1 MIMDGISSQ
10 EGGMKV
16 VMKNAKGENVAIR
29 EITEKRQF
37 ISIFSNTLDIQIISV
52 NSLTGFILRIT
63 LPVDDTPFRSDIF
76 SESGDLMTAAEHKR
90 PDTGRVVTQHVLKC
104 CIVQPNI
111 DPVIEQFTTGRDKG
125 TCTAAELLSE
135 YNAQANVYDAT
146 LAYGGMPVC
155 PDVYALMEFNLAEFR
170 EVFFPDTLSPGHAG
184 LPSIGTDIFKDN
196 RVFQYLLRQLE
207 AIPPPVAG
215 QPHVDRRVGIILMES
230 LPPSYEPLMQLYST
244 FSSVSRAGFAANPIF
259 GERKRL
265 FDQATEHALS
275 ICAIVFYRV
284 GYIPLDAHL
293 GNWMY
298 DITQPLEQF
307 KVRSIDFGRVLPRLS
322 PGDVD
327 NIVRYV
333 RSYLRL
339 FNPRDK
345 GILINGL
352 GRLLGVNPGTMQ
364 TAEECGTKIGE
375 IFIALNKLIRRNQNG
390 SILWN
395 PTGPTDSII
404 TRPAGP
410 SRVEQRMQVD
420 SCMKLIHKIFFLIAL
435 VDSCHNSVKARNRHF
450 CQLRDTFSSLFDIK
464 CDNLSEMVDH
474 RVHIDLVE
482 YLKRMADYND
492 RVRVIQSYQRI
503 RDYIGNFL
511 RVSPQRG
518 LFIDNFYEDPSPDSP
533 RDPLVVA
540 AELAAIPPP
549 PVPPPPPPLPPRKT
563 SVKKSSSLSSSGHD
577 YEQFISG
584 YAASHPPVPP
594 PVPPP
599 PSSGAGGGG
608 SKKKLR
614 KSMKPKK
621 SIKTKLSKF
630 LKTKKNKNHNRY
642 RKNKRYRL

>member
-1 MIMDGISSQ
+1 MSNNDISMQ

-37 ISIFSNTLDIQIISV
+37 ISIFSNTLDVQIISV
-52 NSLTGFILRIT
+52 SSLTGFILRIT
-63 LPVDDTPFRSDIF
+63 LPVDTTPFRSDIF

-90 PDTGRVVTQHVLKC
+90 PDTGSVVTQHILKC
-104 CIVQPNI
+104 CILQPNREPLI
-111 DPVIEQFTTGRDKG
+111 DEFTLGRHKG
-125 TCTAAELLSE
+125 TCTAADLLNE
-135 YNAQANVYDAT
+135 YNAQANIYDAT
-146 LAYGGMPVC
+146 FAYGGMPVC
-155 PDVYALMEFNLAEFR
+155 PDVYALMEFNLVEFR

-184 LPSIGTDIFKDN
+184 LPSIGTDVFKDN

-207 AIPPPVAG
+207 AIPPRVAG
-215 QPHVDRRVGIILMES
+215 QPHVDRKVGIILMES

-244 FSSVSRAGFAANPIF
+244 FSAASPAGFAANPVF
-259 GERKRL
+259 GQRKRL
-265 FDQATEHALS
+265 FDQMSEHALS

-298 DITQPLEQF
+298 DMTQPLEQF
-307 KVRSIDFGRVLPRLS
+307 KVRAIDFGRILPRLTQ
-322 PGDVD
+322 GDLD
-327 NIVRYV
+327 NIIRYV

-339 FNPRDK
+339 FNPVDK
-345 GILINGL
+345 AAIINGL

-404 TRPAGP
+404 TRPAAP

-482 YLKRMADYND
+482 YLNRMANYGD
-492 RVRVIQSYQRI
+492 RIRVIQTYQRI

-518 LFIDNFYEDPSPDSP
+518 LFNDNFYEDPPPDSP

-549 PVPPPPPPLPPRKT
+549 PVPPPPPPLPRRKT
-563 SVKKSSSLSSSGHD
+563 PVKKSSSLSSTGDD
-577 YEQFISG
+577 YERFISG
-584 YAASHPPVPP
+584 YAASHPPK
-594 PVPPP
+594 P
-599 PSSGAGGGG
+599 PSPGGGG
-608 SKKKLR
+608 GGGKKKLR
-614 KSMKPKK
+614 KSMKHKK